1 MRLRQVD
8 EHVTYAQQLQEDSGP
23 IVLINEFNV
32 EPEDVERFLEVW
44 ADNAALTKQQ
54 PGFISMQIY
63 RGTAGSTTFGIV
75 AVWESAKAL
84 GQAFLSPKFQGLAA
98 GYPDSTV
105 AAPHVFKKLA
115 VAGICVA

>member
-1 MRLRQVD
+1 MRRTRVS
-8 EHVTYAQQLQEDSGP
+8 YAQQLQEDSGP

-32 EPEDVERFLEVW
+32 APEDVERFLEVW

-54 PGFISMQIY
+54 PGFIYMQIY

-84 GQAFLSPKFQGLAA
+84 GHARRTRLESRARRPRRRAINAQYAN
-98 GYPDSTV
+98 
-105 AAPHVFKKLA
+105 
-115 VAGICVA
+115 